1 MNMVTESNRLD
12 YGDKLVEFYNNLDW
26 GWLFDF
32 VREKYGIGMVRPPE
46 VILSISTYTYHK
58 TFWKGRFQFMNK
70 ELFVITCIR
79 GDETTEL
86 GKYLLKAG
94 MEAPLDFF
102 KNVLKKSEPIN
113 VNISTTADGS
123 YLVYDQTNERVKYVL
138 NPIPLDD
145 KFWDSCTASA
155 KE

>member
-1 MNMVTESNRLD
+1 
-12 YGDKLVEFYNNLDW
+12 
-26 GWLFDF
+26 
-32 VREKYGIGMVRPPE
+32 
-46 VILSISTYTYHK
+46 
-58 TFWKGRFQFMNK
+58 MNK

-113 VNISTTADGS
+113 VNISTTADAVQLSQNLSSRGIGLS
-123 YLVYDQTNERVKYVL
+123 TYFTRSFV
-138 NPIPLDD
+138 
-145 KFWDSCTASA
+145 WS
-155 KE
+155 

>member
-1 MNMVTESNRLD
+1 
-12 YGDKLVEFYNNLDW
+12 
-26 GWLFDF
+26 
-32 VREKYGIGMVRPPE
+32 
-46 VILSISTYTYHK
+46 
-58 TFWKGRFQFMNK
+58 MNK

-79 GDETTEL
+79 DDETTEL

>member
-1 MNMVTESNRLD
+1 ML
-12 YGDKLVEFYNNLDW
+12 
-26 GWLFDF
+26 
-32 VREKYGIGMVRPPE
+32 
-46 VILSISTYTYHK
+46 
-58 TFWKGRFQFMNK
+58 
-70 ELFVITCIR
+70 
-79 GDETTEL
+79 
-86 GKYLLKAG
+86 
-94 MEAPLDFF
+94 
-102 KNVLKKSEPIN
+102 LKKSEPIN

>member
-1 MNMVTESNRLD
+1 
-12 YGDKLVEFYNNLDW
+12 
-26 GWLFDF
+26 
-32 VREKYGIGMVRPPE
+32 
-46 VILSISTYTYHK
+46 
-58 TFWKGRFQFMNK
+58 MNK

-123 YLVYDQTNERVKYVL
+123 
-138 NPIPLDD
+138 
-145 KFWDSCTASA
+145 
-155 KE
+155 

>member
-1 MNMVTESNRLD
+1 
-12 YGDKLVEFYNNLDW
+12 
-26 GWLFDF
+26 
-32 VREKYGIGMVRPPE
+32 
-46 VILSISTYTYHK
+46 
-58 TFWKGRFQFMNK
+58 
-70 ELFVITCIR
+70 
-79 GDETTEL
+79 
-86 GKYLLKAG
+86 

-113 VNISTTADGS
+113 VNISTTDDGS
-123 YLVYDQTNERVKYVL
+123 YLVYDQTNEHVKYVL

>member
-1 MNMVTESNRLD
+1 MN
-12 YGDKLVEFYNNLDW
+12 DKRIYSV
-26 GWLFDF
+26 
-32 VREKYGIGMVRPPE
+32 
-46 VILSISTYTYHK
+46 
-58 TFWKGRFQFMNK
+58 Q
-70 ELFVITCIR
+70 CIR
-79 GDETTEL
+79 GDETTDL

-113 VNISTTADGS
+113 VNISTTDDGS
-123 YLVYDQTNERVKYVL
+123 YLVYVQTNEHVKYVL